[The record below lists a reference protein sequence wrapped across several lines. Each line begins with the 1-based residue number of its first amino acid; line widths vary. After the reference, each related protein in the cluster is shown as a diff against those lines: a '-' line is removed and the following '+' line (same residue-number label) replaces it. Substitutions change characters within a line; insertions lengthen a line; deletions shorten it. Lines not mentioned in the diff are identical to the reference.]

1 MKRNLLCILLMLAI
15 PTICMSKERLILI
28 GDACV
33 APHSIANP
41 DVRGWG
47 EILPK
52 HLSKNVEVINYA
64 QAGESTRTLVGK
76 RIEKIIEQC
85 NTGDF
90 ILIQLGQNDLRE
102 EYGNMYYSTSE
113 MASQLQAIVQILKR
127 ENLEVILC
135 TPLSQPFYKDG
146 KPIRRMGAYPEVI
159 RRVAQCEKTYLIDME
174 EITFEWLSEIGE
186 QNAFLFFK
194 NISSDTR
201 RKEYLLTEAGATE
214 ISRMIADQ
222 FVKEKVK
229 KLKKDVLPA
238 LVAK

>member
-1 MKRNLLCILLMLAI
+1 MNRNLLCLLLMLAI
-15 PTICMSKERLILI
+15 PTICMAKERLILI

-47 EILPK
+47 EVLPN

-85 NTGDF
+85 NSGDF

-113 MASQLQAIVQILKR
+113 MTTQLQAIVQILKR

-135 TPLSQPFYKDG
+135 TPLSQPFFKDG
-146 KPIRRMGAYPEVI
+146 QLIQRMGGYPEVI
-159 RRVAQCEKTYLIDME
+159 RRIAQCEKTYLIDME
-174 EITFEWLSEIGE
+174 KITFEWLSEIGE
-186 QNAFLFFK
+186 QNASLFFK

-201 RKEYLLTEAGATE
+201 RKEYLLTEAGAAE

-222 FVKEKVK
+222 LVKEKVK

-238 LVAK
+238 LVAQ